1 MIMTTKLK
9 FNGKT
14 YSAKLVAILFV
25 EVEYDVYNLYVD
37 VAQHIALLV
46 NKDYKVI
53 NTKHLESW
61 QQDALVEEDKT
72 DEEMAKADEV
82 IDSLR
87 KEWEI

>member
-1 MIMTTKLK
+1 MTTNFK

-14 YSAKLVAILFV
+14 YSAKFICILFV
-25 EVEYDVYNLYVD
+25 EDRCVLSYNLYVD
-37 VAQHIALLV
+37 DAQHKALLV
-46 NKDYKVI
+46 KDDKVI
-53 NTKHLESW
+53 DTKHLESW

-87 KEWEI
+87 KYWDI

>member
-1 MIMTTKLK
+1 MTLVLK

-14 YSAKLVAILFV
+14 YSARFICILFV
-25 EVEYDVYNLYVD
+25 EDRCVLNYNLYVD
-37 VAQHIALLV
+37 ETKHIALLV
-46 NKDYKVI
+46 KDDKVI
-53 NTKHLESW
+53 DTKHLDSW

-87 KEWEI
+87 KYWEI

>member
-1 MIMTTKLK
+1 MTTNFK

-14 YSAKLVAILFV
+14 YSAKLVAMLYVDV
-25 EVEYDVYNLYVD
+25 EDDVYNLYVD
-37 VAQHIALLV
+37 VAKHIALLV
-46 NKDYKVI
+46 KDDRVI
-53 NTKHLESW
+53 DTKHLEAW
-61 QQDALVEEDKT
+61 QQDALVEDDKT

>member
-1 MIMTTKLK
+1 MTTVLK

-14 YSAKLVAILFV
+14 YSARLTYALFV
-25 EVEYDVYNLYVD
+25 GYDCELYYYLYID
-37 VAQHIALLV
+37 MAKHIALLV
-46 NKDYKVI
+46 DKDDKVI
-53 NTKHLESW
+53 NTAHLESW

-87 KEWEI
+87 KYWEI

>member
-1 MIMTTKLK
+1 MTINLK

-25 EVEYDVYNLYVD
+25 EVEDDVYNLYVD
-37 VAQHIALLV
+37 VAKHIALLV
-46 NKDYKVI
+46 DKDYKVI
-53 NTKHLESW
+53 NTKHLESY
-61 QQDALVEEDKT
+61 QQDILVEDDKT

>member
-1 MIMTTKLK
+1 MITNFKI
-9 FNGKT
+9 NGKT

-37 VAQHIALLV
+37 VAKHIALLV
-46 NKDYKVI
+46 DKDYKVI

-61 QQDALVEEDKT
+61 QQDDLVEDDKT

-87 KEWEI
+87 KYWEI

>member
-1 MIMTTKLK
+1 MTTIFKS
-9 FNGKT
+9 NGKT

-25 EVEYDVYNLYVD
+25 EVEDDVYNLYVD

-61 QQDALVEEDKT
+61 QQDILVEDDKT

-87 KEWEI
+87 KYWEI

>member
-1 MIMTTKLK
+1 MTTNFK

-14 YSAKLVAILFV
+14 YSAKLCYGLLVNDDF
-25 EVEYDVYNLYVD
+25 EYYDLYIDEAKHV
-37 VAQHIALLV
+37 ALLV
-46 NKDYKVI
+46 DKDDKVI

-61 QQDALVEEDKT
+61 QQDALVEEDKI

-87 KEWEI
+87 KYWEI

>member
-1 MIMTTKLK
+1 MTTNFK

-25 EVEYDVYNLYVD
+25 EVEDDVYNLYVD
-37 VAQHIALLV
+37 VAKHIALLV
-46 NKDYKVI
+46 DKDYKVI
-53 NTKHLESW
+53 NTKHLESY
-61 QQDALVEEDKT
+61 QQDILVEDDKT

-87 KEWEI
+87 KYWEI